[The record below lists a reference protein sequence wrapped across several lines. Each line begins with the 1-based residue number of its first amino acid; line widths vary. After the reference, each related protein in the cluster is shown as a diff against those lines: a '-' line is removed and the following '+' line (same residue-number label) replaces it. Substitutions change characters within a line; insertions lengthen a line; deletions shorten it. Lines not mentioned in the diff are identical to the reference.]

1 MPARI
6 NELSYDGGAGEFI
19 EIRVEAGTD
28 VSDLYLEVYGK
39 TGPRS
44 TLDATYAVSG
54 GSFTSDGTYDYYVI
68 SVPMEDGPRAGIAL
82 VDGGTAID
90 SVFWGPTSPIPVRG
104 GSLDG
109 TSQGSI
115 GTPLSNNS
123 TDSLVP
129 DENGNWVINTP
140 TVGTQNFPCFV
151 EGTCIATP
159 SGEKPIE
166 QLQAGDLVET
176 LDHGA
181 QPIRWI
187 GCSEVSGL
195 EEMAPIRIAAG
206 VLDNR
211 RAIEV
216 SPQHRFLLTGWRCEL
231 LFGLEEVLASA
242 KSLLHE
248 GMVERVPRPRVRYYH
263 ILFDRHE
270 ILFAEGSATESFHPG
285 DFIFDQLSEETRAE
299 IVALFPELEAGG
311 EGYGETARLTLK
323 AFEGHILAA

>member
-6 NELSYDGGAGEFI
+6 NELSYDGGAGDFV
-19 EIRVEAGTD
+19 EIRVEAGAD
-28 VSDLYLEVYGK
+28 VSDLVLEVYGK

-44 TLDATYAVSG
+44 TLDATYAVGS
-54 GSFTSDGTYDYYVI
+54 GSFTTDGTYDYYVL
-68 SVPMEDGPRAGIAL
+68 SVPLEDGPRAGIAL
-82 VDGGTAID
+82 ADDGAAIG
-90 SVFWGPTSPIPVRG
+90 SVFWGPTSPISVRG

-109 TSQGSI
+109 TSQDSI
-115 GTPLSNNS
+115 GTPLRNNS
-123 TDSLVP
+123 TNSLVP
-129 DENGNWVINTP
+129 DENGNWILNTP
-140 TVGTQNFPCFV
+140 TVGSQNFPCLV
-151 EGTCIATP
+151 EGTRILTP
-159 SGEKPIE
+159 KGEAPIE
-166 QLQAGDLVET
+166 RLRTGDLVET

-195 EEMAPIRIAAG
+195 EEMAPIRIAPG

-216 SPQHRFLLTGWRCEL
+216 SPQHRFLLAGWKCEL
-231 LFGLEEVLASA
+231 LFGMEEVLTSA

-248 GMVERVPRPRVRYYH
+248 GLVERVPRPRVRYYH
-263 ILFDRHE
+263 VLFDRHE
-270 ILFAEGSATESFHPG
+270 IIFAEGSATESFHPG
-285 DFIFDQLSEETRAE
+285 DFIFDQLSEQTRAE
-299 IVALFPELEAGG
+299 IVALFPELGADG